1 MRPDLVAAVG
11 PGQSQSDYTPPDP
24 TPEASKAW
32 ACWTDGAC
40 EPNPGAGGWGYR
52 LISPNGQVVER
63 IGGEPLTT
71 NNRMELTAILEALH
85 ALPDGCEVTV
95 ISDSRYAVNGLTIW
109 RAGWRR
115 RGWMRKTGPMPNRDL
130 WFALEEQLN
139 RLRVRFQWVRGHSG
153 DEGNERA
160 DALAN
165 TGRHQALQ
173 METGSA
179 CIAPPNSDFRLLC
192 AEVRVYP

>member
-1 MRPDLVAAVG
+1 M
-11 PGQSQSDYTPPDP
+11 
-24 TPEASKAW
+24 
-32 ACWTDGAC
+32 
-40 EPNPGAGGWGYR
+40 
-52 LISPNGQVVER
+52 SPNGQVVEG

-71 NNRMELTAILEALH
+71 NNRMELTAIIEALQ

-95 ISDSRYAVNGLTIW
+95 ISDSRYAVNGSTVW

-153 DEGNERA
+153 DKGNERA

-165 TGRHQALQ
+165 AGRLQALQ

-179 CIAPPNSDFRLLC
+179 CIAPPNSDFRPLRT
-192 AEVRVYP
+192 EVRVSP

>member
-1 MRPDLVAAVG
+1 LLKP
-11 PGQSQSDYTPPDP
+11 
-24 TPEASKAW
+24 
-32 ACWTDGAC
+32 DGA
-40 EPNPGAGGWGYR
+40 
-52 LISPNGQVVER
+52 VVEKY
-63 IGGEPLTT
+63 GGEPTTT
-71 NNRMELTAILEALH
+71 NNRMELIAIREALH
-85 ALPDGCEVTV
+85 PLPYGCEVTV

-115 RGWMRKTGPMPNRDL
+115 RGWARKTGPMPNRDL

-153 DEGNERA
+153 DKGNERA

-165 TGRHQALQ
+165 AGRLQALQ

-179 CIAPPNSDFRLLC
+179 CIEPPSSDFRLLLT
-192 AEVRVYP
+192 EVRVST